1 MSSRESRDV
10 PFNYLFGNHARNS
23 YSPVRQWQDRL
34 VGRFLTKMNKN
45 SFYLRNALRYRWK
58 LSGELSVSKLGRGFY
73 LIKFESSN
81 EMINVLRQGTRVICG
96 DTFLIQIYT
105 FSVLPENYEI
115 NSEVFELT
123 VHKLYP

>member
-1 MSSRESRDV
+1 MLGILILLLD
-10 PFNYLFGNHARNS
+10 NGKIA
-23 YSPVRQWQDRL
+23 WL
-34 VGRFLTKMNKN
+34 VVFLTKMNKN